1 LLLCRFAAFFRLF
14 ASSLRFPMLRWI
26 TIVLAIAGITIAVYA
41 ALTTKQETPVLPLS
55 RQASVN
61 PFASGIA
68 ALGIVEPSGRDVAI
82 VAPEQAI
89 VTSVFVDVNDEVKQ
103 GQALFELDSRLLQAD
118 LVRAQA
124 AVEAGRAELTRWA
137 ALPRA
142 EDVPPL
148 EAAVARARAQLADR
162 AEQLR
167 LTEQAKE
174 VGANNERD
182 VSIAKFARDA
192 AQAELD
198 RTNAELARLK
208 AGGWQPD
215 KLVLEAQLRQREAEV
230 RSLQLRVERLT
241 VRAPRDGR
249 ILRRTIEAGESASF
263 DQGRPA
269 LILGDLRNLRVRAQI
284 DEEDIAL
291 LAPLLKDAGKQQAL
305 ARTRGAIVIDV
316 PLRLVRVEPF
326 ARPKADITGAN
337 TERVDTRVIDV
348 VFEMTQEPRFP
359 IFPGQALDVFIEA
372 SSDQN
377 REQNKEQ
384 NAAQN
389 NSANQVEGQK

>member
-1 LLLCRFAAFFRLF
+1 
-14 ASSLRFPMLRWI
+14 M
-26 TIVLAIAGITIAVYA
+26 
-41 ALTTKQETPVLPLS
+41 
-55 RQASVN
+55 
-61 PFASGIA
+61 
-68 ALGIVEPSGRDVAI
+68 
-82 VAPEQAI
+82 
-89 VTSVFVDVNDEVKQ
+89 
-103 GQALFELDSRLLQAD
+103 
-118 LVRAQA
+118 
-124 AVEAGRAELTRWA
+124 
-137 ALPRA
+137 
-142 EDVPPL
+142 
-148 EAAVARARAQLADR
+148 
-162 AEQLR
+162 
-167 LTEQAKE
+167 
-174 VGANNERD
+174 
-182 VSIAKFARDA
+182 
-192 AQAELD
+192 
-198 RTNAELARLK
+198 
-208 AGGWQPD
+208 
-215 KLVLEAQLRQREAEV
+215 
-230 RSLQLRVERLT
+230 
-241 VRAPRDGR
+241 RAPRDGR